1 MVKLLTILIPVFN
14 EAETILL
21 VLNKIKKLD
30 SISSIANIVVID
42 DGSTDK
48 TNQIL
53 LGHIDLFD
61 VLITLEKNKGKGA
74 AIIEGLKNVETEY
87 VLIQDADLEYDP
99 SEIPRLWNLVQNNNM
114 DLLMTSRI
122 SGSPLTRV
130 HYFWHRLGNQIITLF
145 FNLLHNTTFTDI
157 YSGFIIF
164 KRSLLGQRSLLFHSW
179 GQQAEILS
187 LLTQKSEKN
196 FETPIPYYGRT
207 YAEGKKIRFSALFN
221 VIFAI
226 LITKIRGKF

>member
-1 MVKLLTILIPVFN
+1 MKLLTILVPVFN

-21 VLNKIKKLD
+21 VLKKIKKLD
-30 SISSIANIVVID
+30 SVSLIANIVVID

-53 LGHIDLFD
+53 LEHADLFD
-61 VLITLEKNKGKGA
+61 VLVTLEKNKGKGA
-74 AIIEGLKNVETEY
+74 AIIEGLNNVETEY

-99 SEIPRLWNLVQNNNM
+99 LEIPRLWNLVQSNDI
-114 DLLMTSRI
+114 DLLVTSRI

-130 HYFWHRLGNQIITLF
+130 HYFWHKLGNKSITLV
-145 FNLLHNTTFTDI
+145 FNLFHNTTFTDI
-157 YSGFIIF
+157 YSGLIIF
-164 KRSLLGQRSLLFHSW
+164 RISLLGQRRLLFHSW

-196 FETPIPYYGRT
+196 FETPISYYGRT

-221 VIFAI
+221 VICAI